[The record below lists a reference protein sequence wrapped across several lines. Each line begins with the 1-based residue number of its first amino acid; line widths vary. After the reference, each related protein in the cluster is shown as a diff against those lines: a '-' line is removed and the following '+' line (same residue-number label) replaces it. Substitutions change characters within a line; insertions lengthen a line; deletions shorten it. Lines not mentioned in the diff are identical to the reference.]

1 MKKFVLLIVLLL
13 FVALLFIAIN
23 QTVIISLIILLTL
36 FVLQVIIARHSNY
49 GIYFAWNAK
58 KSCLTNK
65 RRKKVINYY
74 VVYNLLFNTI
84 NILTILTML
93 TITLS
98 SSEVFLSRINS
109 TGVTIWTCI
118 SIILLVFYNL
128 KSEKDIFYKFKG
140 SLVISTLTSIVYFS
154 YLTFGTNFIWLSPA
168 VLFLLYVIDGYS
180 NLEIDDYLKYYD
192 SDHIYFGSLII
203 SIVLSLISLA
213 VIYWENLVNFYY
225 YFISIQVI
233 NGTYLWVW
241 LVSALSIF
249 LIVVIANKEVRKKRK
264 QRKLLEEK
272 ENRERRKQDKILQN
286 EINEEIRKENIGK
299 LLQKA
304 ENNKL
309 SLSEVIYLSKNDRE
323 ADISAWGVRRVNLEK
338 LITVSHVKNQI
349 IWARDLENI
358 LSYYNLLYNS
368 KFSDDEL
375 VVIKNEVNSF
385 IQSLQKYRDFY
396 GYDILIKNINERVD
410 FINVSLI

>member
-203 SIVLSLISLA
+203 SIVLSLISIA

-249 LIVVIANKEVRKKRK
+249 LIVVIGNKEVRKKRK

-323 ADISAWGVRRVNLEK
+323 ADISAW
-338 LITVSHVKNQI
+338 
-349 IWARDLENI
+349 
-358 LSYYNLLYNS
+358 
-368 KFSDDEL
+368 
-375 VVIKNEVNSF
+375 
-385 IQSLQKYRDFY
+385 
-396 GYDILIKNINERVD
+396 
-410 FINVSLI
+410 